1 MSISSSEVLDNTKNY
16 SPDEEIEEINNNNE
30 KDNIIMNPVISKLG
44 GYEFF
49 RNVLKSP
56 KKTVAPMVDHTF
68 LAFRM
73 LCRKYGADM
82 VYTPM
87 FHSKNFATC
96 KTYRRDYWSTC
107 PEDRPLVVQFCGNE
121 PEWVVKAAKYIEDHC
136 DAIDLNLGCPQQI
149 ARRGNYGSFLLDKPH
164 IILPIVRELHKN
176 IKVPI
181 FCKIRLLPSLD
192 DTIKLALQLQE
203 AGCQLL
209 TIHGRTKE
217 QKGHNSGIAN
227 WKAIRTIREKL
238 SIPVIANG
246 SVLQYEDI
254 DKCLEETGADGIMA
268 AEGILANP
276 SFFSGLKVPIYQV
289 AREFLDL
296 TEIYKTHTHVTRSHI
311 FKMLKDKFDVYS
323 DLRETMGA
331 THTNDGF
338 RDIVT
343 ELETREKNNMPPV
356 KILTNKQKRELKEKE
371 KENNESEDL
380 SLKKQKIND
389 DEILN
394 NNNNNS
400 NNINNNINNNNNNNN
415 NNNITPDKNENE
427 NENKNE
433 NGNEKKVLI
442 NNSN

>member
-1 MSISSSEVLDNTKNY
+1 MSISSSEILDSSKNY
-16 SPDEEIEEINNNNE
+16 NPDEEEEEIEEK

-49 RNVLKSP
+49 RNVLKAP

-164 IILPIVRELHKN
+164 IILPIVQELHKH

-181 FCKIRLLPSLD
+181 FCKIRLLPNLD

-227 WKAIRTIREKL
+227 WKAIRTIREQL

-246 SVLQYEDI
+246 SVVQYEDI
-254 DKCLEETGADGIMA
+254 DRCLEETGADGVMS

-276 SFFSGLKVPIYQV
+276 SFFSGLKIPIYQV
-289 AREFLDL
+289 AREYIDF
-296 TEIYKTHTHVTRSHI
+296 TEIYKTSIHVTRSHI
-311 FKMLKDKFDVYS
+311 FKMLKEKLDVYS

-338 RDIVT
+338 RDIIT
-343 ELETREKNNMPPV
+343 DLETREKNNLPPV
-356 KILTNKQKRELKEKE
+356 KILTNKQKRELKQ
-371 KENNESEDL
+371 KENNDID
-380 SLKKQKIND
+380 SLKKQKLD
-389 DEILN
+389 DN
-394 NNNNNS
+394 NNNNE
-400 NNINNNINNNNNNNN
+400 NNINENNNNNNNTE
-415 NNNITPDKNENE
+415 IKNED
-427 NENKNE
+427 
-433 NGNEKKVLI
+433 EKEKVLII

>member
-1 MSISSSEVLDNTKNY
+1 MSITASEILDSTKNY
-16 SPDEEIEEINNNNE
+16 NPDEEEEEIEEK

-121 PEWVVKAAKYIEDHC
+121 PEWVVKAAKYVEDHC
-136 DAIDLNLGCPQQI
+136 DAVDLNLGCPQQI
-149 ARRGNYGSFLLDKPH
+149 ARRGNYGSFLLDKPE

-181 FCKIRLLPSLD
+181 FCKIRLLPNLD

-217 QKGHNSGIAN
+217 QKGHNAGIAN
-227 WKAIRTIREKL
+227 WKAIRTIREQL

-254 DKCLEETGADGIMA
+254 DRCLEETGADGIMS

-276 SFFSGLKVPIYQV
+276 SFFSGLKIPIYQV
-289 AREFLDL
+289 AREFIDL
-296 TEIYKTHTHVTRSHI
+296 TEIYKTSIHNTRSHL
-311 FKMLKDKFDVYS
+311 FKMLKDKLDVYS
-323 DLRETMGA
+323 DFRETMAA
-331 THTNDGF
+331 THTNQGF
-338 RDIVT
+338 RDILT

-356 KILTNKQKRELKEKE
+356 KILTNKQKRELKKE
-371 KENNESEDL
+371 KENNIDSTDT
-380 SLKKQKIND
+380 LKKQKVD
-389 DEILN
+389 DSDQNL
-394 NNNNNS
+394 
-400 NNINNNINNNNNNNN
+400 NNNNNNNN
-415 NNNITPDKNENE
+415 NNENNINTEIKNEE
-427 NENKNE
+427 
-433 NGNEKKVLI
+433 EKEKILI
-442 NNSN
+442 NN